1 MKGASDTVI
10 ERAKQVALA
19 GYQIDRVVALQQ
31 TAQRIV
37 ATQVANPAQRE
48 AIAKKSGTIL
58 LLSPTGSGKT
68 LMLARALEGLTGKLA
83 RKCVWLWFA
92 PYSGIVEQTKAAISE
107 QCPGLRLRD
116 ATRDREPGLSR
127 DGDVYVQ
134 TWASVARENRDSLV
148 VRRTREDAFGLDAML
163 DMLRLDGFA
172 IGVVIDEAHTNFGT
186 GAAATSEFF
195 LNILK
200 PDVTIL
206 ASATPNDEKLAAF
219 TRRTGIEIE
228 NRLTVARQD
237 VVEAGLNKTGL
248 MLGYLSIKDEDRVLI
263 DQETAILTAAWHQ
276 HQRVKTRLAE
286 KGIDLTPLMLVQ
298 VENDGGDP
306 DPVARV
312 RAKLE
317 AIGIDPDA
325 IASHTAKEPDADFHT
340 IAFDPS
346 REVLIFKM
354 AAATGFDAPRAWTLV
369 SVRPNNDA
377 NFGLQIV
384 GRIMRV
390 HPLVRPYHQT
400 DPLLDRG
407 YVFLGDLGAQAGL
420 QAAADTLQAVQSSI
434 ETVCERLDLV
444 DLGGGAKSLRVS
456 DISTPYMARPV
467 VSERPKSDDERQR
480 RLDVLIAEKRVPETV
495 RGHASDLQDRAIV
508 QAEAQKSWEATDLFN
523 GELPDQRDPNASD
536 SPSTP
541 QQRSHPLKSTRYERR
556 RDVQV
561 PLAFKTEL
569 PPKLET
575 LNSDTFNR
583 DMALVFVQK
592 SQILN
597 RLFQREARAD
607 LTFEDMFSEA
617 LENMEEGVSI
627 RLDDSLIM
635 KQGQLAFRFND
646 DLDDRQLKRAIEDVV
661 QEQALDKGFG
671 RQERATI
678 LRAIYLAAMHEPDAL
693 KAAQAEAYGR
703 HVQVGD
709 AESLPDFVMDY
720 DKRPVANLNLYG
732 MMPSGMNG
740 PETRFAEILDRDTS
754 GVVRWWTRLPHRAG
768 GTRGWNPGLILP
780 NGRYFFP
787 DFAICVAGRSTEDG
801 IVLAEVKGDQFLG
814 DTLTIAKIRN
824 QHRAYGKV
832 KWVEE
837 RDDLL
842 MRLTYHDTHKR
853 IVPSGVFE
861 IVELQRL

>member
-1 MKGASDTVI
+1 MSRDQTVI
-10 ERAKQVALA
+10 ERPTQVALA
-19 GYQIDRVVALQQ
+19 AYQTDRVVALQQ

-37 ATQVANPAQRE
+37 AAQVANPAKRD
-48 AIAKKSGTIL
+48 AIAQKSGTIL
-58 LLSPTGSGKT
+58 LQSPTGSGKT
-68 LMLARALEGLTGKLA
+68 LMLARAVEGLVGKLA

-92 PYSGIVEQTKAAISE
+92 PYTGIVEQTKAAISE

-134 TWASVARENRDSLV
+134 TWASVAANRKDARV
-148 VRRTREDAFGLDAML
+148 MRRTREDAFGLDAML

-186 GAAATSEFF
+186 GAAATSDFF
-195 LNILK
+195 LNVLK
-200 PDVTIL
+200 PDITIL
-206 ASATPNDEKLAAF
+206 ASATPNDDKLAAF

-228 NRLTVARQD
+228 NRLTVARED
-237 VVEAGLNKTGL
+237 VVAAGLNKTGL
-248 MLGYLSIKDEDRVLI
+248 MLGYLSIKDEDRALI

-276 HQRVKTRLAE
+276 HQRVRTRLSE

-298 VENDGGDP
+298 VENDGDDP

-312 RAKLE
+312 RGKLE
-317 AIGIDPDA
+317 AIGIDPAA
-325 IASHTAKEPDADFHT
+325 IASHTAREPDADFHT

-369 SVRPNNDA
+369 SVRPNQDA

-434 ETVCERLDLV
+434 ETVCDRLDLV
-444 DLGGGAKSLRVS
+444 DLGGGAKPLRVS
-456 DISTPYMARPV
+456 DINTPYMARPI
-467 VSERPKSDDERQR
+467 VSEPPKSADERQR

-495 RGHASDLQDRAIV
+495 RDHASELQDRAIV
-508 QAEAQKSWEATDLFN
+508 QAEAQKSWEKTDLF
-523 GELPDQRDPNASD
+523 GGDLPEQRDPNA
-536 SPSTP
+536 PEAP
-541 QQRSHPLKSTRYERR
+541 GAPQRSHPLKTARYDRR

-561 PLAFKTEL
+561 PLTFKTEL
-569 PPKLET
+569 PPHLDT
-575 LNSDTFNR
+575 LNSEAFNR
-583 DMALVFVQK
+583 DMALIFVQK

-617 LENMEEGVSI
+617 LENMEDGVSI

-646 DLDDRQLKRAIEDVV
+646 DLDDRQLKRAIEDIV

-671 RQERATI
+671 RQDRATI
-678 LRAIYLAAMHEPDAL
+678 LRAIYLAAMREPDAL

-703 HVQVGD
+703 YVHIGD
-709 AESLPDFVMDY
+709 AEPMPDFVMDY
-720 DKRPVANLNLYG
+720 DKRPAARLNLYG
-732 MMPSGMNG
+732 MMPSDLNG
-740 PETRFAEILDRDTS
+740 PESRFAEMLDRDTS
-754 GVVRWWTRLPHRAG
+754 GVIRWWTRLPHRAG

-801 IVLAEVKGDQFLG
+801 IALAEVKGDQFLG

-832 KWVEE
+832 KWVDEGDE
-837 RDDLL
+837 LF
-842 MRLTYHDTHKR
+842 MRLTYNETYKR

-861 IVELQRL
+861 IADFQHL